1 MNTSFLSHYLST
13 PRRAVSGRTDRV
25 VLVGAGLSGLAA
37 AVLLAGSGRSVTV
50 VERED
55 HVGGRAATETVSTPL
70 GDVRIDTGATV
81 VTMPWL
87 VDEILASV
95 GLSTSDL
102 APDFLYQRLSPA
114 YHALFSS
121 GRHLDVFAEGTTK
134 HATQDAAA
142 GVIASS
148 DSRLDQEI
156 RRFAREKF
164 DDAHHHS
171 GHANRDEFAESRVT
185 GVRGYRLWAQSMF
198 DACFSHLMN
207 ADFDSVWDLVR
218 TRESA
223 LSLARVAR
231 RGGFGSLGRAADRYI
246 SDDEIRKVFSFQALY
261 AGVPPKKA
269 RAVYATISHMDTGTG
284 VFYPTRGPHGS
295 GVGAL
300 CDILAAALKQSGGEL
315 MLNTRVTSLSCA
327 PHGAGSSRTH
337 SDRIDAVETTQGTL
351 PADVVITT
359 CDIPELDAIS
369 SRRGRRTM
377 RWSPSA
383 FVMHGA
389 IPRDVARHCPG
400 RPHPLSVGKEW
411 DQTFSEITAP
421 HGRGRLMSDPSLLV
435 TRPACSAPDLVST
448 STASP
453 HDPIEP
459 VSILAPC
466 PNIESAHINWP
477 SLAASYQED
486 LLSVLE
492 ARGFNGVRE
501 SFSVGKVDT
510 PDTWSALGL
519 GAGTPFAPAH
529 LFRLT
534 GPFRFR
540 NFPVRS
546 FSNLIHAGSS
556 TTPGVGVPTVILSGA
571 LAAARIT
578 RGDHS

>member
-1 MNTSFLSHYLST
+1 MSTSFLSHYLST
-13 PRRAVSGRTDRV
+13 PRRTISGRTDRIV
-25 VLVGAGLSGLAA
+25 VVGAGLSGLAA
-37 AVLLAGSGRSVTV
+37 GVLLAGSGRSVTV
-50 VERED
+50 VEREN

-102 APDFLYQRLSPA
+102 APDFSYQRLSPA

-121 GRHLDVFAEGTTK
+121 GRHLDVFAEE
-134 HATQDAAA
+134 ATQEATV
-142 GVIASS
+142 GG
-148 DSRLDQEI
+148 DSRMDHEI
-156 RRFAREKF
+156 RRFARGKF
-164 DDAHHHS
+164 DDTHHHTCNAS
-171 GHANRDEFAESRVT
+171 RDGFTESRVN
-185 GVRGYRLWAQSMF
+185 GVRGYRRWARSMF
-198 DACFSHLMN
+198 DACFSDLMN

-218 TRESA
+218 PRESA
-223 LSLARVAR
+223 RSLARVAR
-231 RGGFGSLGRAADRYI
+231 RGGFGSLGRAAEHYI
-246 SDDEIRKVFSFQALY
+246 SDDELRKVFSFQALY

-269 RAVYATISHMDTGTG
+269 RAVYATISHMDTGMG
-284 VFYPTRGPHGS
+284 VFYPIRGPQGS
-295 GVGAL
+295 GVGTL

-315 MLNTRVTSLSCA
+315 MLNTQVTSLACA
-327 PHGAGSSRTH
+327 SHGSSRTNA
-337 SDRIDAVETTQGTL
+337 DKINEVVTTQGTL

-359 CDIPELDAIS
+359 CDIPELNAIS
-369 SRRGRRTM
+369 GRQGRRTM

-389 IPRDVARHCPG
+389 IPREVARHWPG
-400 RPHPLSVGKEW
+400 GHHTISFGNEW
-411 DQTFSEITAP
+411 DRTFLEITAP

-435 TRPACSAPDLVST
+435 TRPACSAPDLIST
-448 STASP
+448 STTSP
-453 HDPIEP
+453 HVPIEP
-459 VSILAPC
+459 VSVLAPC
-466 PNIESAHINWP
+466 PNTESATINWT
-477 SLAASYQED
+477 SLSSSYQKD
-486 LLSVLE
+486 LLSILE
-492 ARGFNGVRE
+492 DRGFDGIHE

-529 LFRLT
+529 LFQQT

-578 RGDHS
+578 RGDHP

>member
-1 MNTSFLSHYLST
+1 MSTSFLSHYLST
-13 PRRAVSGRTDRV
+13 PRRAVSGRTDHV
-25 VLVGAGLSGLAA
+25 VVVGAGLSGLAA

-50 VERED
+50 VEKAD
-55 HVGGRAATETVSTPL
+55 HVGGRAATETISSPL

-87 VDEILASV
+87 VDEILAPV

-102 APDFLYQRLSPA
+102 APDFSYQRLTPA

-121 GRHLDVFAEGTTK
+121 GRHLDVFAEG
-134 HATQDAAA
+134 AAEGDAQEEAA
-142 GVIASS
+142 GS

-156 RRFAREKF
+156 RRFARDKF
-164 DDAHHHS
+164 DDTPHRS
-171 GHANRDEFAESRVT
+171 NNLNRDEFAESRVK

-198 DACFSHLMN
+198 DACFSNLMN

-231 RGGFGSLGRAADRYI
+231 RGGFGSLGRAAERYI
-246 SDDEIRKVFSFQALY
+246 SDDELRKVFSFQALY

-269 RAVYATISHMDTGTG
+269 RAVYATISHMDTGMG

-300 CDILAAALKQSGGEL
+300 CDILAAALKQSGGQL
-315 MLNTRVTSLSCA
+315 MLNTRVNSLNRAS
-327 PHGAGSSRTH
+327 HGAGSDGTN
-337 SDRIDAVETTQGTL
+337 SDRIHAVETTQGTL

-369 SRRGRRTM
+369 DRQGRRTM

-389 IPRDVARHCPG
+389 IPREVARHWPG
-400 RPHPLSVGKEW
+400 GH
-411 DQTFSEITAP
+411 
-421 HGRGRLMSDPSLLV
+421 LMSDPSLLV

-448 STASP
+448 STTSP
-453 HDPIEP
+453 HVSIEP
-459 VSILAPC
+459 VSVLAPC
-466 PNIESAHINWP
+466 PNTESAHIDWT

-492 ARGFNGVRE
+492 DRGFVGIRE
-501 SFSVGKVDT
+501 SFAVGKVDT

-529 LFRLT
+529 LFRQT

-578 RGDHS
+578 RGDHP

>member
-1 MNTSFLSHYLST
+1 MSTSFLSHYLST

-25 VLVGAGLSGLAA
+25 VVVGAGLSGLAA

-55 HVGGRAATETVSTPL
+55 HVGGRAATETISTPL

-95 GLSTSDL
+95 GLSTGDL
-102 APDFLYQRLSPA
+102 TPDFSYQRLSPA

-121 GRHLDVFAEGTTK
+121 GRYLDVFAEG
-134 HATQDAAA
+134 AGEEDAQEA
-142 GVIASS
+142 IARGG
-148 DSRLDQEI
+148 SRLDNEI

-164 DDAHHHS
+164 DDVPHRNGDAP
-171 GHANRDEFAESRVT
+171 RDEFAESRVT

-223 LSLARVAR
+223 RSLARVAR
-231 RGGFGSLGRAADRYI
+231 RGGFGSLGRAAERYI
-246 SDDEIRKVFSFQALY
+246 SDDELRKVFSFQALY

-269 RAVYATISHMDTGTG
+269 RAVYATISHMDTGMG

-315 MLNTRVTSLSCA
+315 MLNTRVTSLSHA
-327 PHGAGSSRTH
+327 SHGAGSSTTH
-337 SDRIDAVETTQGTL
+337 SDRIHVVETTQGTL

-369 SRRGRRTM
+369 GRQSRRTT

-389 IPRDVARHCPG
+389 IPREVTRHWPG
-400 RPHPLSVGKEW
+400 GHHTISFGKEW
-411 DQTFSEITAP
+411 DRTFSEITAP

-448 STASP
+448 STTSP
-453 HDPIEP
+453 LVPIEP
-459 VSILAPC
+459 VSVLAPC
-466 PNIESAHINWP
+466 PNTESAHINWS

-492 ARGFNGVRE
+492 DRGFEGIRE
-501 SFSVGKVDT
+501 SFAVGKVDT

-529 LFRLT
+529 LFRQT

-578 RGDHS
+578 RGDHP